1 MHHTKR
7 KMKNSSPRPGPRHW
21 YLPAV
26 CLFVVALQTV
36 MGQSGRLVDDSVPSR
51 FLGANRNIHVYL
63 PSSYDK
69 ETTRRYPVL
78 YLHDGQNVF
87 SSAGMNICFGWG
99 NWGLDTTVDQ
109 LCRDG
114 KMQEII
120 MVAADNCMSM
130 ARTNEYSGRV
140 NRALS
145 VASTNATSA
154 SSNTAFENYAAFLI
168 TELKPRIDREFR
180 TKPDPANT
188 GVMGSSAGGICS
200 MVLAWEHPEV
210 FGRAASLSGW
220 FAAEGTNF
228 VNSVLWGYR
237 GKPKPF
243 RVYLDSGVMDFEG
256 GDDGSALTGQVA
268 AELRRIGWTNNLT
281 HYVDAKPLTPAELE
295 ASGLRRDKWPETQTS
310 QHNEF
315 YWRRRAWRALVFL
328 FPPSAN

>member
-1 MHHTKR
+1 
-7 KMKNSSPRPGPRHW
+7 MKNNSPKTGPRRWHW
-21 YLPAV
+21 LAA
-26 CLFVVALQTV
+26 CLFVFPLQTT
-36 MGQSGRLVDDSVPSR
+36 MAQSGRLVDDSIPSR
-51 FLGANRNIHVYL
+51 FLGGNRNIQVYL
-63 PSSYDK
+63 PPSYDK
-69 ETTRRYPVL
+69 ESTRRYPVL

-87 SSAGMNICFGWG
+87 SSAGMHICFGWG

-120 MVAADNCMSM
+120 MVAVDNSL

-145 VASTNATSA
+145 VASTNATSTDA
-154 SSNTAFENYAAFLI
+154 NTPFENYAAFLI
-168 TELKPRIDREFR
+168 EELKPRIDHEFR
-180 TKPDPANT
+180 TKPHPVNT

-200 MVLAWEHPEV
+200 VVLAWEHPDV
-210 FGRAASLSGW
+210 FGGAASLSGA
-220 FAAEGTNF
+220 FQMEGTNF
-228 VNSVLWGYR
+228 LNSVLWGYR

-256 GDDGSALTGQVA
+256 GDDGSALTGQVV
-268 AELRRIGWTNNLT
+268 AELRRIGWTNSLL
-281 HYVDAKPLTPAELE
+281 HYVEAKPVTPAELE
-295 ASGLRRDKWPETQTS
+295 ASGLRRNKWPETQTS